1 MRCDCMVQGQAVMQA
16 KHASGAHSGP
26 VWQVQWVDRG
36 PLGEE
41 LLMSASADGRIT
53 QWTTNQARN
62 TDHAMSF
69 NAHYP

>member
-1 MRCDCMVQGQAVMQA
+1 MGCDCVVQGQAVMQA
-16 KHASGAHSGP
+16 RHASGAHSSP

-62 TDHAMSF
+62 PNHVMYMYEL
-69 NAHYP
+69 YP